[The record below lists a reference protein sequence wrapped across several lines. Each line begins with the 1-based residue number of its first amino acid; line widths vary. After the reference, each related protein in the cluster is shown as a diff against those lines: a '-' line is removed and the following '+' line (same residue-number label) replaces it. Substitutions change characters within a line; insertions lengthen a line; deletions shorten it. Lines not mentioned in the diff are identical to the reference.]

1 MPGEQFFAASNKIAK
16 VVSNRRFAFFL
27 TPYAWSDSL
36 LVGPHIQLCNEN
48 CDGIAMH
55 LMRKTFA
62 FAGSF
67 FLLGT
72 MIAFFGFH
80 TVAGDRGILARPQLE
95 HKIIQAQE
103 ELSLLK
109 KRQSFLS
116 HRISLMHKDA
126 IDADILAE
134 TARSELGLFSPN
146 DVIISIDLSDLKF

>member
-1 MPGEQFFAASNKIAK
+1 M
-16 VVSNRRFAFFL
+16 
-27 TPYAWSDSL
+27 Y
-36 LVGPHIQLCNEN
+36 
-48 CDGIAMH
+48 
-55 LMRKTFA
+55 LMKKTFA